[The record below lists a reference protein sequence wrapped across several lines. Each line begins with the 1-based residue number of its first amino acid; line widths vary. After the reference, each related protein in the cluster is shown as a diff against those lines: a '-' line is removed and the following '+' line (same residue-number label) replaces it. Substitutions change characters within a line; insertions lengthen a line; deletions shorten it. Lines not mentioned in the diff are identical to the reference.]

1 MAYSFN
7 DDRPNQPA
15 IARILGFL
23 GWMSIIGCVCGIILA
38 FSGYT
43 WVNEL
48 YALAGAGAS
57 ILLGVLFIGQAKTLE
72 ALTILNARMKSRF
85 ALEGLSGSA
94 ALGEKTSGRPPI
106 IPQRKERVVRISD
119 EDARQSGLPTK

>member
-1 MAYSFN
+1 M
-7 DDRPNQPA
+7 
-15 IARILGFL
+15 
-23 GWMSIIGCVCGIILA
+23 A

-57 ILLGVLFIGQAKTLE
+57 ILLGVLFTGQAKTLE
-72 ALTILNARMKSRF
+72 ALTILTARLKSRF

-119 EDARQSGLPTK
+119 EDARQSGLRTK